1 MEEMDSQ
8 DQVEDQDQVWVMD
21 LLIKEAIMGECLEVM
36 METVLM
42 EDLVLLALCLDPV
55 CRDGKEEIITREGLL
70 VGTVMEA
77 ASVVDQDPQPER
89 VHLTFG
95 MEEEVI
101 IKPALEDH
109 LDKQVDI
116 TEDKQEDRQ
125 GAASLV
131 EVLSLKA
138 DMVGQDME
146 L

>member
-55 CRDGKEEIITREGLL
+55 SMDSKEEIITRKGLL

-77 ASVVDQDPQPER
+77 ASVVDQYHQPER

-101 IKPALEDH
+101 IKPALEDL
-109 LDKQVDI
+109 LDKEVVI
-116 TEDKQEDRQ
+116 MVVKQE
-125 GAASLV
+125 AVTLV
-131 EVLSLKA
+131 EVLFL
-138 DMVGQDME
+138 MLVIVGLDME

>member
-55 CRDGKEEIITREGLL
+55 SRDGKEEIITREGLL
-70 VGTVMEA
+70 VETVRKA
-77 ASVVDQDPQPER
+77 ASIQDQDHQLEM
-89 VHLTFG
+89 VDLALG
-95 MEEEVI
+95 MEEEAI
-101 IKPALEDH
+101 IKPALEDL
-109 LDKQVDI
+109 LDKEVVI
-116 TEDKQEDRQ
+116 MVVKLEAVT
-125 GAASLV
+125 LV
-131 EVLSLKA
+131 EVLFLMLVIVGL
-138 DMVGQDME
+138 DMV